1 MNELLFLML
10 LVALS
15 GLFVAVIFSAL
26 LMLVF

>member
-10 LVALS
+10 LMAIS

-26 LMLVF
+26 LMVVF